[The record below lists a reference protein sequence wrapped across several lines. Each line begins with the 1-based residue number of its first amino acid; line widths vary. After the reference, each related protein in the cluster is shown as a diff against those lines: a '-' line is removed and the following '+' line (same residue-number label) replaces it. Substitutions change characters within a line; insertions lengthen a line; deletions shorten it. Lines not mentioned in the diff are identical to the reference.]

1 MKFESFDFLKV
12 FVNEGTPAQRA
23 FALCLGCLIGITPL
37 LSPHNAIV
45 VILYMLFRVNN
56 NVFVMGWGLSE
67 VAALVLFPLFD
78 VFGLW
83 LLQLPSLSAFWTGAY
98 NDPIWRFFRF
108 NDSVVLGSFILS
120 WVLIIPLFFVVWLTL
135 KVYRERFLKG
145 VQNLALI
152 QKIQNSK
159 LSFVTKILGVQHSS
173 IKSPWFS
180 KLKITLL
187 SVIVVLSFGFYWLL
201 SSNLI
206 KDRLEKQLSALWQA
220 PISISGVQF
229 SVIPFAFELT
239 GVSVADPDDVK
250 RNQFEIQQ
258 LRLSISTYHY
268 IVGRWVVEELTLKGM
283 RFDQLRTV
291 PYTPQNGA
299 VAEPRRVKDMFKM
312 PELAAPDIDQLISQ
326 SNLSFNQKIV
336 DLQLKIDDL
345 EKTYRNIQSV
355 FLDDAQLKFIEQ
367 EIESLKGVDLNNPK
381 ALADAQKHWNSLKQK
396 LTDQQKAI
404 TLSYEDLSAKQNVVN
419 TDIRNLNGAIDQ
431 DINDLLSQ
439 YQLNNDGLG
448 NLGKLILGPDVIE
461 RFDTAGEWYVKAEP
475 IIEYAVTWFN
485 EREQRKNES
494 PSLVF
499 KGTVVTFKEYD
510 VQPSFN
516 IKKTHISAIF
526 KDKEWIGEGHN
537 LHFDHQGSGMISEL
551 SFAEKSAVP
560 LTVNG
565 VFDYRVSGAGFSEW
579 HFDQLDKPINQF
591 TVLQEEKL
599 PLIIDS
605 GKEQVKGLLR
615 IDANNQLQGQL
626 AYNYKDI
633 SWDTYGYRTLAE
645 GKYVVNALNNFNDFS
660 IEINFGGSLGAPDI
674 GFNSDLDAKLGD
686 ALKSIFKEFRSD
698 FENEA
703 RRKLSDLR
711 KSYIEDFN
719 KKMIDLDNTSQ
730 LLNSKRSKIE
740 SLRRFD
746 IQSLIE
752 QNRLL
757 EEQKRIE
764 EAIEEQQNETE
775 KQRKE
780 QQNKAE
786 KQRKEQ
792 QNKAEKQRKEQQN
805 KTEKQRKEQQNKA
818 EKQRNDAVEN
828 QLKKLF

>member
-159 LSFVTKILGVQHSS
+159 LSFVTKILGVQQSS
-173 IKSPWFS
+173 VKSPWFS

-187 SVIVVLSFGFYWLL
+187 SVIVALGFGFYWLL

-206 KDRLEKQLSALWQA
+206 KDQLEKQLSDLWQA

-258 LRLSISTYHY
+258 LRMSISTYHY
-268 IVGRWVVEELTLKGM
+268 IVGRWVVEALTLKGM
-283 RFDQLRTV
+283 SFDQLRTV
-291 PYTPQNGA
+291 PYTPQNRA
-299 VAEPRRVKDMFKM
+299 VAEPNSAVDEAGAEPETAQDTFKM
-312 PELAAPDIDQLISQ
+312 PELATPDIDQIIAQ

-367 EIESLKGVDLNNPK
+367 EIESLKGVDFNNPQ
-381 ALADAQKHWNSLKQK
+381 ALADAHQHWNSLKQK
-396 LTDQQKAI
+396 LTDQQAAI

-461 RFDTAGEWYVKAEP
+461 RFGTAGKWYDKAEP

-499 KGTVVTFKEYD
+499 KGTVVAFQEYD

-516 IKKTHISAIF
+516 IKQTHISAIF

-579 HFDQLDKPINQF
+579 HFDQLDKPIEQF

-599 PLIIDS
+599 PLIIDK
-605 GKEQVKGLLR
+605 GKEQVKGQLR

-645 GKYVVNALNNFNDFS
+645 GKYVVNALNDFNDFS
-660 IEINFGGSLGAPDI
+660 IQINFGGSLGAPDI
-674 GFNSDLDAKLGD
+674 GFNSDLDAKLGG
-686 ALKSIFKEFRSD
+686 ALKSVFKEFRSD

-703 RRKLSDLR
+703 RRKLSNLR

-719 KKMIDLDNTSQ
+719 KKMIDLDNTTQ

-746 IQSLIE
+746 IQTLIE

-764 EAIEEQQNETE
+764 EAI
-775 KQRKE
+775 KE
-780 QQNKAE
+780 QQIEAE

-792 QNKAEKQRKEQQN
+792 QNKAEKQLK
-805 KTEKQRKEQQNKA
+805 
-818 EKQRNDAVEN
+818 DAVED